1 MLRKKQTVSV
11 ELMKAR
17 EKMREQ
23 DSTISELQKER
34 QIKELEWKELETV
47 MVRRPQTLDIENLL
61 KKLNTKVKKCTD
73 LSFENNELR
82 ANDSNIEG

>member
-17 EKMREQ
+17 GKMREQ

-34 QIKELEWKELETV
+34 QIKELKLKELETV
-47 MVRRPQTLDIENLL
+47 MVRRPQTLDIEKSSEEVKYKSEEMYRSLL
-61 KKLNTKVKKCTD
+61 
-73 LSFENNELR
+73 
-82 ANDSNIEG
+82 

>member
-17 EKMREQ
+17 GKMREQ

-34 QIKELEWKELETV
+34 QIKELKWKELETV
-47 MVRRPQTLDIENLL
+47 MVRRPQTLDIEKSSEEVKYKSEEMYRSLL
-61 KKLNTKVKKCTD
+61 
-73 LSFENNELR
+73 
-82 ANDSNIEG
+82 

>member
-1 MLRKKQTVSV
+1 MMQLINQPMLRKKQTVSV

-34 QIKELEWKELETV
+34 KIKELKLKELETV
-47 MVRRPQTLDIENLL
+47 MDRRPQTLDVQKSSAEV
-61 KKLNTKVKKCTD
+61 KYKVKICREKMYRS
-73 LSFENNELR
+73 LL
-82 ANDSNIEG
+82 